1 MLEINDNP
9 RESNSAHLNEVE
21 IIEHIW
27 IEMSDGVRLS
37 AKIWLPVNARNE
49 PVPAILEF
57 IPYRKRD
64 AYAVRDHCNHAWM
77 AARSY
82 ACIRP
87 DMRGHGDSEGIM
99 LDEYSPREQQ
109 DTVEVI
115 KWLAEQKWCSG
126 NVGMMGLSW
135 GGIASMQAA
144 IKQPPALKA
153 IIPVGA
159 SVDRYY
165 DDGGY
170 LLGGYAGQGL
180 GWGGVM
186 FGYCIRP
193 PDPEIVGDAWR
204 DMWFERLEK
213 TPMFAEKWLTHQLR
227 DETWKQG
234 SVCEDFDKIKV
245 PVLGVSGWNDC
256 WPNTIIRLLEN
267 IDAPCRVVS
276 GAWAHVF
283 PNLGGPGPM
292 IGFLQLTLEWW
303 DHWLKGIDNG
313 VMDKPAFVAFLQDSH
328 DPDPNPSKRPGR
340 WIGETGWPTQNVS
353 TKRYGMKPGALLELI
368 SEAGGFVNICSPVSL
383 GLKTGEYMPISGP
396 AELPQDQSGDD
407 ARSVCFD
414 KQPLTEAL
422 DLLGTTKV
430 YLRLSSDCS
439 CGMVAARLCDVAPD
453 GASTL
458 ISYGLLN
465 LKQRNGREDL
475 AEITPGQSLD
485 VVIRLNDTGWSVKP
499 GHRLRLALSSQLWPM
514 AWPVAERTTLT
525 VDLAHCYLDL
535 PVRSAQA
542 GGEIETP
549 FGRPVAA
556 DPPAHAVIQ
565 PSKGFRS
572 ICTDIE
578 RGEIVYDVQFDS
590 GKTKFGAIDLTY
602 GSNNS
607 QKYTI
612 VEGDPL
618 SACIEYQSG
627 FSFLRDSWDV
637 RTESELIVTCDAS
650 NFILKGRIAGFES
663 DQQVF
668 VRNWDVKIPRV
679 VF

>member
-1 MLEINDNP
+1 MNEI
-9 RESNSAHLNEVE
+9 E
-21 IIEHIW
+21 IIEHTW
-27 IEMSDGVRLS
+27 IEVSDGVRLS
-37 AKIWLPVNARNE
+37 AKIWLPVNARNA

-64 AYAVRDHCNHAWM
+64 AYASRDHANHAWM
-77 AARSY
+77 AARGY

-109 DTVEVI
+109 DAVEVI
-115 KWLAEQKWCSG
+115 EWLANQKWCSG

-159 SVDRYY
+159 SLDRYY

-170 LLGGYAGQGL
+170 LMGGYPGQGL

-193 PDPEIVGDAWR
+193 PDPEVVGDTWR

-256 WPNTIIRLLEN
+256 WPNTMIRLLEN
-267 IDAPCRVVS
+267 IDASRRVVS
-276 GAWAHVF
+276 GAWAHVY

-292 IGFLQLTLEWW
+292 IGFLQLALEWW
-303 DHWLKGIDNG
+303 DHWLKGIDNK
-313 VMDKPAFVAFLQDSH
+313 VMNKPAFVAFLQDSH
-328 DPDPNPSKRPGR
+328 APDPNPSERPGR
-340 WIGETGWPTQNVS
+340 WVGETGWPTQNVS
-353 TKRYGMKPGALLELI
+353 TKCYAMSHGALLEKI
-368 SEAGGFVNICSPVSL
+368 SGSAGFVDICSPLSL
-383 GLKTGEYMPISGP
+383 GLKTGEYMPISGS
-396 AELPQDQSGDD
+396 AELPQDQSADD
-407 ARSVCFD
+407 ALSVCFED
-414 KQPLTEAL
+414 KQRTEPL
-422 DLLGTTKV
+422 DLLGTTNV
-430 YLRLSSDCS
+430 YLRISSDCS
-439 CGMVAARLCDVAPD
+439 CGLIAARLCDVAPD
-453 GASTL
+453 GTSTL
-458 ISYGLLN
+458 ISYGVLN
-465 LKQRNGREDL
+465 LKQRNGREML
-475 AEITPGQSLD
+475 AEVTPGESMDL
-485 VVIRLNDTGWSVKP
+485 VIRLNDTGWSVKP
-499 GHRLRLALSSQLWPM
+499 KHKLRLALSSQLWPM
-514 AWPVAERTTLT
+514 AWPVAERATITL
-525 VDLAHCYLDL
+525 DLAHCYLDL
-535 PVRSAQA
+535 PVRDANA
-542 GGEIETP
+542 GGEIKTP
-549 FGRPVAA
+549 FGPPVAA
-556 DPPAHAVIQ
+556 ELPAHEIVLPPKA
-565 PSKGFRS
+565 FRHIYS
-572 ICTDIE
+572 DIE
-578 RGEIVYDVQFDS
+578 QGKIVYEIKVEA
-590 GKTKFGAIDLTY
+590 GKTKFEAIDLTY

-607 QKYTI
+607 QKYDI

-618 SACIEYQSG
+618 SACIEYQSD
-627 FSFLRDSWDV
+627 FSFWRDGWDI
-637 RTESELIVTCDAS
+637 RTESELVATCDAS
-650 NFILKGRIAGFES
+650 NFILKGRIAGFEN

-668 VRNWDVKIPRV
+668 VRNWDVKIPRL

>member
-1 MLEINDNP
+1 MNEI
-9 RESNSAHLNEVE
+9 E

-37 AKIWLPVNARNE
+37 AKIWLPVNAKNA

-64 AYAVRDHCNHAWM
+64 AYALRDHANHAWM
-77 AARSY
+77 AARGY

-109 DTVEVI
+109 DAVEVI
-115 KWLAEQKWCSG
+115 EWLAKQKWCSG

-159 SVDRYY
+159 SLDRYY

-170 LLGGYAGQGL
+170 LMGGYPGQGL

-193 PDPEIVGDAWR
+193 PDPEVVGDLWR
-204 DMWFERLEK
+204 DMWFDRLEK

-256 WPNTIIRLLEN
+256 WPNTMIRLLEN
-267 IDAPCRVVS
+267 INAPCRVVS
-276 GAWAHVF
+276 GAWAHVY

-292 IGFLQLTLEWW
+292 IGFLQLALEWW
-303 DHWLKGIDNG
+303 DHWLKGIENEI
-313 VMDKPAFVAFLQDSH
+313 MNEPAFVAFLQDSH
-328 DPDPNPSKRPGR
+328 NPDPNPSERPGR
-340 WIGETGWPTQNVS
+340 WIGETGSPTQNVS
-353 TKRYGMKPGALLELI
+353 IKRYKMGPGALFEKNC
-368 SEAGGFVNICSPVSL
+368 ETTGFANICSPLSI
-383 GLKTGEYMPISGP
+383 GLKTGEYMPISGS
-396 AELPQDQSGDD
+396 AELPQDQSADD
-407 ARSVCFD
+407 ALSVCFED
-414 KQPLTEAL
+414 KQLTAPL
-422 DLLGTTKV
+422 DLLGTPNL
-430 YLRLSSDCS
+430 YLRASSDFS
-439 CGMVAARLCDVAPD
+439 CGLIAARLCDVAPD
-453 GASTL
+453 GTSTL
-458 ISYGLLN
+458 ISYGVLN
-465 LKQRNGREDL
+465 LKQRNGRETL
-475 AEITPGQSLD
+475 AELTPGENVD
-485 VVIRLNDTGWSVKP
+485 VVIRLNDIGWSLKP
-499 GHRLRLALSSQLWPM
+499 QHKVRLALSSQLWPM
-514 AWPVAERTTLT
+514 AWPVAERATITL
-525 VDLAHCYLDL
+525 DLAHCYLDL
-535 PVRSAQA
+535 PVRDANA
-542 GGEIETP
+542 AGEIKTP
-549 FGRPVAA
+549 FGPPVAA
-556 DPPAHAVIQ
+556 DPLVHEILLPQEASRHTH
-565 PSKGFRS
+565 S
-572 ICTDIE
+572 DIE
-578 RGEIVYDVQFDS
+578 KGEIVYEVKFDG
-590 GKTKFGAIDLTY
+590 GKTKFEATGLTY

-627 FSFLRDSWDV
+627 FSFLRDGWDI
-637 RTESELIVTCDAS
+637 RTESELITTCDAS
-650 NFILKGRIAGFES
+650 NFILKGRIAGFEN